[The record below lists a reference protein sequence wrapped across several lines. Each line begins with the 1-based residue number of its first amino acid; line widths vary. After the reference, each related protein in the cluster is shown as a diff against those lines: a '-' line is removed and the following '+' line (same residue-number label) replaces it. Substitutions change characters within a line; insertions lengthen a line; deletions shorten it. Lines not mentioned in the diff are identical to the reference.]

1 MHAPR
6 EEKSFHRKNNSKRH
20 PKIRCNKIPAGL
32 SRSQRLVSIPAG
44 SRWKRLQVLSERPW
58 FNVRPDRQ
66 RLKTIENTYLFHRKN
81 RFDSAAGAASNEC
94 LISVSLLSE
103 ARGDYEKH
111 FHGPARHLPGNF

>member
-6 EEKSFHRKNNSKRH
+6 EEKSSIEKNNSKRH

-58 FNVRPDRQ
+58 ID
-66 RLKTIENTYLFHRKN
+66 
-81 RFDSAAGAASNEC
+81 AGPIAN
-94 LISVSLLSE
+94 
-103 ARGDYEKH
+103 G
-111 FHGPARHLPGNF
+111 